1 MNKKRSILASLLSF
15 LLLTGSLASCAT
27 ISDEPADTPAS
38 DEAATVESETEIKD
52 NLPDNLNYKNET
64 INVISRARLGWFHD
78 EVLVE
83 KLNNDSVNDAVYE
96 RNKLVESR
104 LNIRIVNIADDSIAA
119 ESVPDKV
126 NTAVQAGTDEYQIM
140 VAAAYTTADTSLSG
154 IFANLAGTQYINLEQ
169 PWWSA
174 GYNNAMVY
182 DDVQFSAT
190 GAMLLTTYRLAFST
204 VFNKNLFDEANLP
217 YLYDTVEAGE
227 WTLDKQ
233 ISLIPLFH
241 RDNGNGIQDESGDI
255 YGFVSN
261 DYISVD
267 PYWSACQMD
276 FLGRDSEGQ
285 YELIMDT
292 GKIHDVSEKILHLY
306 YNTAGGSYI
315 LPHEDADHEQ
325 ETMRGMFAEGF
336 SAMTTLRFIELENS
350 VMRNTDQEY
359 GVIPMPKFDENQE
372 DYRTLLHDQF
382 SVVAIPT
389 TVKDERLDMVSAVIE
404 AMASASYKI
413 VKPVYYEE
421 TLRTKIAQD
430 PQSAAMMDIITES
443 IYIDAGLLYSRN
455 FDYFHSSL
463 RALINSGINDATSR
477 FKTIQKKSQ
486 THLNQLNRK
495 LGDLLAQE

>member
-1 MNKKRSILASLLSF
+1 MKRTKPLDTRRI
-15 LLLTGSLASCAT
+15 SCYNELRKY
-27 ISDEPADTPAS
+27 I
-38 DEAATVESETEIKD
+38 IK
-52 NLPDNLNYKNET
+52 
-64 INVISRARLGWFHD
+64 IA
-78 EVLVE
+78 
-83 KLNNDSVNDAVYE
+83 
-96 RNKLVESR
+96 
-104 LNIRIVNIADDSIAA
+104 NITDDSIASEA
-119 ESVPDKV
+119 VPDKV
-126 NTAVQAGTDEYQIM
+126 STAVKAGTDEYQIM
-140 VAAAYTTADTSLSG
+140 VAAAFTTADTSLSG
-154 IFANLAGTQYINLEQ
+154 TFANLADTEYIDLEQ

-174 GYNNAMVY
+174 GYNSAMVY

-190 GAMLLTTYRLAFST
+190 GAMLITTYRLAFST
-204 VFNKNLFDEANLP
+204 VFNKNLFDEANQP
-217 YLYDTVEAGE
+217 YLYDTVEAGK

-233 ISLIPLFH
+233 ISLIPLFY
-241 RDNGNGIQDESGDI
+241 RDNGNGVQDESGDI

-267 PYWSACQMD
+267 PYWSACKMD
-276 FLGRDSEGQ
+276 FLGRNAEGQ

-336 SAMTTLRFIELENS
+336 SAMATLRFIELENS

-486 THLNQLNRK
+486 THLNKLNRK
-495 LGDLLAQE
+495 LGDLLVQE

>member
-1 MNKKRSILASLLSF
+1 MKRTKPLDTRRI
-15 LLLTGSLASCAT
+15 SCYNELRKY
-27 ISDEPADTPAS
+27 I
-38 DEAATVESETEIKD
+38 IK
-52 NLPDNLNYKNET
+52 
-64 INVISRARLGWFHD
+64 IA
-78 EVLVE
+78 
-83 KLNNDSVNDAVYE
+83 
-96 RNKLVESR
+96 
-104 LNIRIVNIADDSIAA
+104 NITDDSIASEA
-119 ESVPDKV
+119 VPDKV
-126 NTAVQAGTDEYQIM
+126 STAVKAGTDEYQIM
-140 VAAAYTTADTSLSG
+140 VAAAFTTADTSLSG
-154 IFANLAGTQYINLEQ
+154 TFANLADTEYIDLEQ

-174 GYNNAMVY
+174 GYNSAMVY

-190 GAMLLTTYRLAFST
+190 GAMLITTYRLAFST
-204 VFNKNLFDEANLP
+204 VFNKNLFDEANQP
-217 YLYDTVEAGE
+217 YLYDTVEAGK

-233 ISLIPLFH
+233 ISLIPLFY
-241 RDNGNGIQDESGDI
+241 RDNGNGVQDESGDI

-267 PYWSACQMD
+267 PYWSACKMD
-276 FLGRDSEGQ
+276 FLGRNAEGQ

-336 SAMTTLRFIELENS
+336 SAMATLRFIELENS

-421 TLRTKIAQD
+421 TLRTKIVHD
-430 PQSAAMMDIITES
+430 PQSSEMMELI
-443 IYIDAGLLYSRN
+443 
-455 FDYFHSSL
+455 
-463 RALINSGINDATSR
+463 INSLTTDSGIFYTDALEGFQNPFRAIILSKQNTVTSEY
-477 FKTIQKKSQ
+477 KKQ
-486 THLNQLNRK
+486 LKRLNTK
-495 LGDLLAQE
+495 LKQMTKKLTELAEAQ